1 MSLLGDKCI
10 SQAAKGTTETYSNLR
25 LSITAL
31 LKVPGPFNGKKICSS
46 RITQR
51 VTFRVAT
58 ETTSTGGWVLLGFR
72 KGMKGNARWGDRRNL
87 GGLVKSEKV
96 RVGLGV

>member
-1 MSLLGDKCI
+1 MHLPGS
-10 SQAAKGTTETYSNLR
+10 KGNYRNIQQFMTVHYS
-25 LSITAL
+25 L

-58 ETTSTGGWVLLGFR
+58 ETTSTGGWVLLGFM